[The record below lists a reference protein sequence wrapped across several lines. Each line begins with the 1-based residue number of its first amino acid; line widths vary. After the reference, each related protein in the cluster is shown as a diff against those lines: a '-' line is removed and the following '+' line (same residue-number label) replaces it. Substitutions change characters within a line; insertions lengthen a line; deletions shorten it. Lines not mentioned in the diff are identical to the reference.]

1 MLNTTEEVT
10 HILIGT
16 RIESADDGHRGTIRF
31 YGPISGTGSDAEW
44 LGIEWD
50 VPTRGKHSGQH
61 PKDSSKWLFRVAVE
75 GSASFVKAATLNAKI
90 LLPQSTFL
98 SALRVKYSN
107 RSSKT
112 RRSDQV
118 EKVKSSG
125 LRTRAVGEEVDVELV
140 GWDKTRKQQSELER
154 ISIVGLA
161 GMHIGWLDPALTA
174 ISCRTF
180 APSDQTH
187 GSISAVCPAIEDLD
201 LSRNLFSNWH
211 DIARITMEL
220 KKLESLRLNSN
231 RLVLHDMDSNLLS
244 AGFEGLKVLAL
255 NSTNTPWS
263 QMEQL
268 APYLPRLEALYLG
281 FNNMSS
287 FGNYAK
293 YSHTEISTSYKVDDA
308 LFPNLETF
316 HVESNKLSSWS
327 EIANVVGTDMPRLK
341 WLNLSDNKLSTIS
354 AEACDIAFANLA
366 ILNISNNAISKYAS
380 VHALNAFPK
389 LIDIRIRN
397 NPVFDSEIPT
407 SLHQAAGLQDTRVN
421 AAESVT
427 SHVSKSDDLIARL
440 GHGTRIN
447 GHIVSARDRSDAEM
461 YYLVKVAHWVHA
473 LKMSLDAPAATPVIE
488 VASQSSAKS
497 PEAIELL
504 IQEHHP
510 RFQQLVAQYG
520 MPEIAP
526 VSATSAA
533 LKDRLRVLQFV
544 LVEVAPEDKG
554 VQTSNVTASAVA
566 QEYLA
571 RVSRVKVVEKKVPI
585 TMPMRALRALVARV
599 LNVPGRTFRM
609 RGVLGVKKGGDNLML
624 LDLEEEMRDVAYYDF
639 ESGDEIHVLCD

>member
-1 MLNTTEEVT
+1 MLNTTEEVR
-10 HILIGT
+10 HVLIGA

-31 YGPISGTGSDAEW
+31 YGTISETGSDAEW

-61 PKDSSKWLFRVAVE
+61 PKDPSKWLFRVAVE
-75 GSASFVKAATLNAKI
+75 GSASFVKAATLNSKI
-90 LLPQSTFL
+90 LLPQTTFL

-112 RRSDQV
+112 RRSDQI

-174 ISCRTF
+174 ISRRTF
-180 APSDQTH
+180 APADQAR
-187 GSISAVCPAIEDLD
+187 GNISAVCPAIEDLD

-211 DIARITMEL
+211 DVARITMEL

-231 RLVLHDMDSNLLS
+231 RLVLHDMDSNLLK
-244 AGFEGLKVLAL
+244 AGFGGLKVLAL

-287 FGNYAK
+287 FENYAK
-293 YSHTEISTSYKVDDA
+293 YSNTEISTSHNVDDA

-316 HVESNKLSSWS
+316 HVESNTLSSWS
-327 EIANVVGTDMPRLK
+327 EIVNVVGRDMPRLN
-341 WLNLSDNKLSTIS
+341 WLNLSDNKLLTVS
-354 AEACDIAFANLA
+354 AEACEIVFANLN

-380 VHALNAFPK
+380 IHALNAFPK
-389 LIDIRIRN
+389 LSDIRVRN

-407 SLHQAAGLQDTRVN
+407 SVHQATATVTATDT
-421 AAESVT
+421 VT
-427 SHVSKSDDLIARL
+427 SHISKSDDLIARL

-461 YYLVKVAHWVHA
+461 YYLVKVAHWVHS
-473 LKMSLDAPAATPVIE
+473 LKMSLDASAATTPGVE
-488 VASQSSAKS
+488 AASGNSTKS
-497 PEAIELL
+497 PEAIELMV
-504 IQEHHP
+504 QEYHP
-510 RFQQLVAQYG
+510 RFHQLVAQYG

-544 LVEVAPEDKG
+544 LVEVAPENKG
-554 VQTSNVTASAVA
+554 VQTANSTASAVA
-566 QEYLA
+566 QEYLV
-571 RVSRVKVVEKKVPI
+571 RVSRVKVVEKKVPL

-609 RGVLGVKKGGDNLML
+609 RGVLGVKKGGDDLML